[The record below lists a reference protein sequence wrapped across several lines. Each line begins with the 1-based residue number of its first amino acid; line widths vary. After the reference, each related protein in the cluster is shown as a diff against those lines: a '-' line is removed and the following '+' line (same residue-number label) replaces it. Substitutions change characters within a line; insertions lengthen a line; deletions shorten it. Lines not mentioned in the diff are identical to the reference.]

1 MPSID
6 DRIQEDLFN
15 KELTLWAALAS
26 AEPGRAVQK
35 LCNGNVNM
43 ILPQMPILTLKD
55 ESAFRN
61 ALELPFRRFETY
73 QLHEAQTI
81 IVGLMAG
88 IVTYKVRALRE
99 GNEYQAT
106 ASTTWCQDSDGEWRI
121 ACHQE
126 TLL

>member
-1 MPSID
+1 MD

-15 KELTLWAALAS
+15 KENTLWTSLTS
-26 AEPGRAVQK
+26 AEPGPAVQK
-35 LCNGNVNM
+35 LCNDNVNM

-55 ESAFRN
+55 ESGFSD
-61 ALELPFRRFETY
+61 ALAQPFRRFESY
-73 QLHEAQTI
+73 HLQDAQTI

-88 IVTYKVRALRE
+88 IVTYKVRAMRE

-106 ASTTWCQDSDGEWRI
+106 ASSTWCQDSDGEWRL